1 MGERTSE
8 LNSLDIFINNIKN
21 VNEYINQDI
30 DEIYYQLLENAIE
43 YGMTPKQF
51 WEDDIEEYYCYQYA
65 YLKKLHNTCHTQGL
79 YNYVALSIALGN
91 AFREKNKKPLEYPQ
105 ENILA
110 TRLKEIEQEQ
120 KQNAIYKAQ
129 NITKQNLEEQ
139 YRLRLANCY

>member
-30 DEIYYQLLENAIE
+30 DEIYYQLLESAIE
-43 YGMTPKQF
+43 YGMTPKEF
-51 WEDDIEEYYCYQYA
+51 WEDDVDNFYCYQMA
-65 YLKKLHNTCHTQGL
+65 YYKKLHNTCHTQGL
-79 YNYVALSIALGN
+79 YNYVALCIALGN
-91 AFREKNKKPLEYPQ
+91 SFRKKGDKPVDYPK

-110 TRLKEIEQEQ
+110 MKMKEMEKEQ
-120 KQNAIYKAQ
+120 KKKAIYKASSI
-129 NITKQNLEEQ
+129 NKENLEEQ